1 MFGFPQFVAGA
12 SMIWSLISDLW
23 FALAFPLG
31 ILLGL
36 HLRSFNDS
44 PDQLSDRQRHVAA
57 GRR

>member
-1 MFGFPQFVAGA
+1 MTPFDVIACV
-12 SMIWSLISDLW
+12 W

-31 ILLGL
+31 ILVGNR
-36 HLRSFNDS
+36 LRSLNDS